1 MSTKNTVYL
10 DPQLD
15 LRETLHTDQETLSK
29 TNIPII
35 TTSASFKS
43 DISKISGEKIKD
55 KGPDIVFSRG
65 HFSMSVALFRQAH
78 EMGLS
83 SWLIDPVNYVT
94 EKDWGKLRGIVFAG
108 RIVARFPIVKKIKD
122 IVDTLVRGKLPLAE
136 SIKAPLLY
144 ATSNTTQPII
154 SVHYEIGNILA
165 REGRRVLQVVTDPHV
180 RPQYLQEACRK
191 NISFAV
197 FNKDTKEEFL
207 VKAKEDNIGVDEN
220 RVVVT
225 GSPVD
230 PRIVRARKGKNLN
243 WIGKR
248 PLRLAITT
256 GGLGQNRDE
265 IRQLL
270 DSTCPLI
277 KTRQVQVVLYAS
289 TLPDFC
295 QMYESILSKH
305 NIAWN
310 DRIEDKTASARIIF
324 NPSIVDANRNLIDHV
339 FPWADGFVTKPSG
352 DMAYDAAAAGCFILS
367 LEPWGG
373 WEVNVQDIFAQLAI
387 LKQAEPEDFTGQLRE
402 LLASGWIKQAINN
415 ALNLDKIYLTG
426 AKNIIKL
433 QQKLAHGGQ

>member
-1 MSTKNTVYL
+1 MSKKTTYL

-15 LRETLHTDQETLSK
+15 LPETLHTDQETLSK
-29 TNIPII
+29 IEVPII

-43 DISKISGEKIKD
+43 DISKISGEKVKD
-55 KGPDIVFSRG
+55 KGSDIVFSRG

-78 EMGLS
+78 EMKLS

-94 EKDWGKLRGIVFAG
+94 EKDWGKLKGIVFVGQIA
-108 RIVARFPIVKKIKD
+108 ARFPIVKKVKD
-122 IVDTLVRGKLPLAE
+122 AADTLIRGKLPLAE
-136 SIKAPLLY
+136 AIKAPLLY
-144 ATSNTTQPII
+144 ATSNIMQPII

-180 RPQYLQEACRK
+180 RPQYLLEAGRK

-207 VKAKEDNIGVDEN
+207 AKAKEEGVSIDED
-220 RVVVT
+220 RIVVT

-256 GGLGQNRDE
+256 GGLGQNQDE
-265 IRQLL
+265 IRHLL
-270 DSTCPLI
+270 ENICPLI
-277 KTRQVQVVLYAS
+277 KTRQVQVILYAS
-289 TLPDFC
+289 TLPDFR
-295 QMYESILSKH
+295 QMYENILSKH
-305 NIAWN
+305 TITWSS
-310 DRIEDKTASARIIF
+310 RIEDKTASARIIY
-324 NPSIVDANRNLIDHV
+324 NPSIVDANQNLIDYA
-339 FPWADGFVTKPSG
+339 FLWADGFITKPSG

-367 LEPWGG
+367 LDPWGD
-373 WEVNVQDIFAQLAI
+373 WEVNVQEIFARLAI
-387 LKQAEPEDFTGQLRE
+387 LKRAEPEDFTGQLRE

-415 ALNLDKIYLTG
+415 ALKIDKIYLTG

-433 QQKLAHGGQ
+433 QQKLTHGA